1 MLAHQKKCD
10 IMVTRKRCSL
20 CNHEQRDEFEED
32 LENLSLAPDDL
43 DKRMDWPSG
52 TSSRHQRNHMSGY
65 EKSSNPR
72 CKFCISEIRSD
83 IEMGIYTG
91 DMGAETAAK
100 ILNCS
105 EDQVLRHSKYHMQ
118 PLVQKSA
125 ANLIAQREI
134 DEIETLSVNID
145 RLNVKI
151 DELFNQDDTSPK
163 YLDSL
168 TKLAKEI
175 RESLRYL
182 LEFKGKLIHKRQ
194 DTVIIAQM
202 NIVKEVLA
210 QNHPEVWLDVR
221 KQMEEQMQ

>member
-1 MLAHQKKCD
+1 
-10 IMVTRKRCSL
+10 MVTRKRCSL

-32 LENLSLAPDDL
+32 LENMSLSPDDL
-43 DKRMDWPSG
+43 DKRMEWTSG

-72 CKFCISEIRSD
+72 CKICTSEIRSEL
-83 IEMGIYTG
+83 EMEIYSG
-91 DMGAETAAK
+91 DMSSETAAK
-100 ILNCS
+100 ISICS
-105 EDQVLRHSKYHMQ
+105 VDQVIRHMKYHMQ

-134 DEIETLSVNID
+134 DEIETLSENID

-151 DELFNQDDTSPK
+151 DELFNQDDLSPK

-182 LEFKGKLIHKRQ
+182 LEFKGKLVHKRQ
-194 DTVIIAQM
+194 DTVIITQM

-210 QNHPEVWLDVR
+210 QNHPQVWLDVR
-221 KQMEEQMQ
+221 KQMEERMQ